1 MVIKWKTEMDVL
13 IEHLEARGVIVD
25 TLLLAHLADINE
37 LIPEEIEEEEERGM
51 LQ

>member
-1 MVIKWKTEMDVL
+1 MVTLKTEIAVL

-25 TLLLAHLADINE
+25 TLLLAHLMDIND
-37 LIPEEIEEEEERGM
+37 LLPEEITEEERGM